1 MPTDKAFVTTQQK
14 EIKLGYA
21 ERFNLNETP
30 RCFGHSECYD
40 DDDTDC
46 KACKHMHTCRQE
58 VTRLSAAAMPRVAS
72 AYTPYRPSV
81 STPIRP
87 TYTPS
92 YSSNYRHGSYP
103 GADMSSWEPGPMH
116 DKDPAVKRFFKD
128 GAAGAARGLFY
139 EFWRFWTVF
148 RLK

>member
-1 MPTDKAFVTTQQK
+1 M
-14 EIKLGYA
+14 GYA

-58 VTRLSAAAMPRVAS
+58 VTRQSAAAMPRVTTS
-72 AYTPYRPSV
+72 YTPFRPSV
-81 STPIRP
+81 STPTRP
-87 TYTPS
+87 TYQPS
-92 YSSNYRHGSYP
+92 YTSNYRHSSYP
-103 GADMSSWEPGPMH
+103 SADVASWEPGPIS
-116 DKDPAVKRFFKD
+116 DKDKPAPRFFKD
-128 GAAGAARGLFY
+128 GAAGAARGMFY

>member
-1 MPTDKAFVTTQQK
+1 M
-14 EIKLGYA
+14 GYA

-58 VTRLSAAAMPRVAS
+58 VTRQSAAAMPRVATS
-72 AYTPYRPSV
+72 YTPFRPSV
-81 STPIRP
+81 STPTRL

-92 YSSNYRHGSYP
+92 YASNYRHSSYP
-103 GADMSSWEPGPMH
+103 SADVSTWEPGPIS
-116 DKDPAVKRFFKD
+116 DKDKPAPRFFKD
-128 GAAGAARGLFY
+128 GAAGAARGMFY

>member
-1 MPTDKAFVTTQQK
+1 M
-14 EIKLGYA
+14 GYA

-30 RCFGHSECYD
+30 RCFGHSEYYD

-58 VTRLSAAAMPRVAS
+58 VTRQSAAAMPRVAV
-72 AYTPYRPSV
+72 AYTPVRPSV
-81 STPIRP
+81 STPARP
-87 TYTPS
+87 TYQPS
-92 YSSNYRHGSYP
+92 YASNYRHSSYP
-103 GADMSSWEPGPMH
+103 GADMASWEPGPIS
-116 DKDPAVKRFFKD
+116 DKDKPASRFFKD
-128 GAAGAARGLFY
+128 GAAGAARGMFY